1 MNSLGMNWSG
11 VNCPGVVRLAV
22 ILLCLTL
29 DACTGVFFQP
39 QGKQYMS
46 PDQIG
51 LKYEDVQIV
60 SADGVKLFAWY
71 LPAQGEAKG
80 TILYLHGNAENIST
94 HIGNVYWLPAQHY
107 NVLLLD
113 YRGYGG
119 SEGAP
124 SLAGAQQD
132 INAAMAYLLQRADID
147 HSRIA
152 IFAQSLGGAL
162 AIYNVAHSPY
172 REHIRALIEESAFSD
187 YRKIAREKLAAFWL
201 SWPLQWPLS
210 FTIDNDYSPLES
222 VANISPIPLLIIHGD
237 QDNIVPLHHGE
248 ALFAAAR
255 EPKEMWVV
263 QGGEHIAAM
272 HIAEY
277 RKRFVE
283 YLTRIFA
290 R

>member
-1 MNSLGMNWSG
+1 MNKWL
-11 VNCPGVVRLAV
+11 VTA
-22 ILLCLTL
+22 LCLAL
-29 DACTGVFFQP
+29 AGCTSLFFQP
-39 QGKQYMS
+39 HAKQYSS
-46 PDQIG
+46 PDQLG
-51 LKYEDVQIV
+51 LKYEDVQIT
-60 SADGVKLFAWY
+60 SGDGVKLFAWF
-71 LPAQGEAKG
+71 LPAAGEAKG

-119 SEGAP
+119 SEGTP
-124 SLAGAQQD
+124 SLAGAEKD
-132 INAAMAYLLQRADID
+132 IDAAMAYLLQRKDID
-147 HSRIA
+147 HKRIA

-172 REHIRALIEESAFSD
+172 REYIRALIEESAFSD
-187 YRKIAREKLAAFWL
+187 YRAIAREKLAAFWL
-201 SWPLQWPLS
+201 TWPLQWPLS
-210 FTIDNDYSPLES
+210 FTIDNDYSPLKN
-222 VANISPIPLLIIHGD
+222 VAKVSPIPLLIIHGD
-237 QDNIVPLHHGE
+237 SDPVVPLHHGE

-263 QGGEHIAAM
+263 QGGQHIAALRSE
-272 HIAEY
+272 AY

-283 YLTRIFA
+283 YLERGFLVPDN